1 MMSLLLT
8 LIVGLFILIGSILG
22 NFFKKNKKFND
33 LAIGLAMGVMILLLI
48 LDIIPEGYEALQE
61 SISNI
66 AIFILL
72 ASATIGFVGLKLLD
86 KFVPHHEHEALHH
99 HHHNSDKCHNEHL
112 EHVGIL
118 ASVAVVIH
126 NIIEGMTLYITSSTD
141 YKSGILLCI
150 AIGLHNIP
158 LGIIISSTLQSK
170 KEIII
175 NSIVLSLSTFIGGLI
190 AFFISSVLPELIVG
204 ILLALTSGMILY
216 IVFLEL
222 LPQVIYNKDKK
233 YSILGIILG
242 VIILI
247 ISSLLG

>member
-175 NSIVLSLSTFIGGLI
+175 NSIVLSLSTCIGGLI